1 MSVMSQH
8 RIRTRLKSVVSRGVA
23 PLGGHAA
30 GASRARAEREDPA
43 ERSGARRPSLVDN
56 GVYVD
61 GCRVASPATLAD
73 TFRELDERPEAM
85 AWIGLYRPTVEEL
98 QALAEEFDLHE
109 LAVEDAV
116 QAHQRP
122 KTERYSSTLFTVLR
136 AARYVDDREEVEF
149 GELHVF
155 LGRNFVITVRHAE
168 SPDLSAIRT
177 RMQERPELLSHGP
190 QSVLYAILDAVVDGY
205 APVVTGLANDID
217 EIEDQVFDG
226 DPAVSRRIYE
236 LSREVID
243 FQRAV
248 RPLGGM
254 LQQLQAGSGKY
265 EVSEDLQQA
274 LRDVADHVIV
284 VNERVEEF
292 RVLLRDIL
300 TVNST
305 LVGQRQNEEMR
316 ELSESS
322 NRQSVETRKISGWAA
337 ILFAPTLVSSVYG
350 MNFDIMPELHWDWGY
365 PFSLV
370 LMLGVS
376 GVLYGIFR
384 KRDWI

>member
-1 MSVMSQH
+1 M
-8 RIRTRLKSVVSRGVA
+8 
-23 PLGGHAA
+23 
-30 GASRARAEREDPA
+30 
-43 ERSGARRPSLVDN
+43 
-56 GVYVD
+56 
-61 GCRVASPATLAD
+61 
-73 TFRELDERPEAM
+73 
-85 AWIGLYRPTVEEL
+85 
-98 QALAEEFDLHE
+98 
-109 LAVEDAV
+109 
-116 QAHQRP
+116 
-122 KTERYSSTLFTVLR
+122 
-136 AARYVDDREEVEF
+136 
-149 GELHVF
+149 
-155 LGRNFVITVRHAE
+155 
-168 SPDLSAIRT
+168 
-177 RMQERPELLSHGP
+177 
-190 QSVLYAILDAVVDGY
+190 
-205 APVVTGLANDID
+205 VTGLANDID

-248 RPLGGM
+248 RPLTGM

-265 EVSEDLQQA
+265 RVSEDLQQA

-350 MNFDIMPELHWDWGY
+350 MNFDLMPELHWDWGY
-365 PFSLV
+365 PVSLL

-376 GVLYGIFR
+376 GVLFTIFR

>member
-1 MSVMSQH
+1 H
-8 RIRTRLKSVVSRGVA
+8 A
-23 PLGGHAA
+23 GG
-30 GASRARAEREDPA
+30 GASRARAEREADGAADPT
-43 ERSGARRPSLVDN
+43 GARRPSLVDN

>member
-1 MSVMSQH
+1 MSQH

-23 PLGGHAA
+23 PLGGHAG

-73 TFRELDERPEAM
+73 TFRELDERPDAM

-248 RPLGGM
+248 RRS
-254 LQQLQAGSGKY
+254 AACCS
-265 EVSEDLQQA
+265 SCR
-274 LRDVADHVIV
+274 RDPA
-284 VNERVEEF
+284 
-292 RVLLRDIL
+292 
-300 TVNST
+300 ST
-305 LVGQRQNEEMR
+305 RSAR
-316 ELSESS
+316 TSS
-322 NRQSVETRKISGWAA
+322 RRSATW
-337 ILFAPTLVSSVYG
+337 PTTSS
-350 MNFDIMPELHWDWGY
+350 
-365 PFSLV
+365 S
-370 LMLGVS
+370 
-376 GVLYGIFR
+376 
-384 KRDWI
+384 

>member
-1 MSVMSQH
+1 MSQH

-23 PLGGHAA
+23 PLGGLA
-30 GASRARAEREDPA
+30 GGGTSRARAERDP
-43 ERSGARRPSLVDN
+43 EHREPDDGPRRPSLVDN

-168 SPDLSAIRT
+168 SPDLSAVRT
-177 RMQERPELLSHGP
+177 RMQERPELLAHGP
-190 QSVLYAILDAVVDGY
+190 ESVL
-205 APVVTGLANDID
+205 
-217 EIEDQVFDG
+217 
-226 DPAVSRRIYE
+226 
-236 LSREVID
+236 
-243 FQRAV
+243 
-248 RPLGGM
+248 
-254 LQQLQAGSGKY
+254 
-265 EVSEDLQQA
+265 
-274 LRDVADHVIV
+274 
-284 VNERVEEF
+284 
-292 RVLLRDIL
+292 
-300 TVNST
+300 
-305 LVGQRQNEEMR
+305 
-316 ELSESS
+316 
-322 NRQSVETRKISGWAA
+322 
-337 ILFAPTLVSSVYG
+337 
-350 MNFDIMPELHWDWGY
+350 
-365 PFSLV
+365 
-370 LMLGVS
+370 
-376 GVLYGIFR
+376 
-384 KRDWI
+384 